1 MNKKILITIAATVIV
16 LFVIVF
22 VKAKTNEGDL
32 KDNSSQLNNV
42 ATNNIYDLMMNT
54 VSRNIIGMDPAEM
67 SSDEQE
73 FYYEYLYEEPD
84 DYDEYKDVGVNE

>member
-1 MNKKILITIAATVIV
+1 MNKKILICVVVMIVIFSSI
-16 LFVIVF
+16 LFSLKKSNNINT
-22 VKAKTNEGDL
+22 KASLSESQ
-32 KDNSSQLNNV
+32 NS
-42 ATNNIYDLMMNT
+42 TNNIYDLMMNT